1 MANVCF
7 GFPIL
12 SDDAV
17 GVTPAYS
24 GGSWR
29 AALPLANLKD
39 RRLAN
44 VARSTDATTASTT
57 FTVDLGSDVAMRVF
71 ALCGH
76 NLSSAATVRVTA
88 VNAAAATVYDSG
100 AITATPSGLNANVA
114 AVIDVPFYIVASAN
128 QTARHVTFA
137 ITDTTNAAGYV
148 EVGRCIVA
156 AGFQPSVNASYGLAW
171 GAENPTTRTRTV
183 GGAAVYDRQ
192 RGARTVAGVLAMMP
206 ESEAFGD
213 WFDLKARAGLD
224 GQVFFVYDPDVA
236 VTSATGYKR
245 AMLAVFAQVDPIAH
259 PYFGRYETAFA
270 LVEEL

>member
-12 SDDAV
+12 SDDSA
-17 GVTPAYS
+17 GVTPTFS

-29 AALPLANLKD
+29 AALPLTNLKD
-39 RRLAN
+39 RRLAA

-57 FTVDLGSDVAMRVF
+57 FTVDCGSDVAARVF

-76 NLSSAATVRVTA
+76 NLSAAATVRVTA
-88 VNAAAATVYDSG
+88 VNAAAVTVYDSG
-100 AITATPSGLNANVA
+100 VLSVTPAGLTAAMA
-114 AVIDVPFYIVASAN
+114 AVLDVPWYVVAPTV
-128 QTARHVTFA
+128 QTARHFTFA
-137 ITDTTNAAGYV
+137 ITDTGNAAGYV
-148 EVGRCIVA
+148 EVGRAIVA
-156 AGFQPSVNASYGLAW
+156 SGFQPSVNASYGLAW
-171 GAENPTTRTRTV
+171 GQENPTTRTRSI

-224 GQVFFVYDPDVA
+224 GQLFFVYDPDVLA
-236 VTSATGYKR
+236 TSATGYKR

-270 LVEEL
+270 LVEDL